1 MGTNATHCITHK
13 RRSKRHRLN
22 NKRARESIKPYLFF
36 NTTDLQML
44 TKPEIHDVMDEVVKK
59 QTKNAGGFN
68 TNNNAF
74 NIANPFATNNRNSNN
89 NNSNNNEMSAMAGAP
104 QQQQQQQQQQ
114 QVVIGYPQQRSGQDQ
129 RPTGASHEDIDAV

>member
-1 MGTNATHCITHK
+1 LDVVDAV
-13 RRSKRHRLN
+13 
-22 NKRARESIKPYLFF
+22 YLCYAVDK
-36 NTTDLQML
+36 DLQML

-74 NIANPFATNNRNSNN
+74 IANPFAANNINSNN
-89 NNSNNNEMSAMAGAP
+89 NNSNSNEMSAMAGAP